1 MKYDWISLKRKFITK
16 HQGDKKYTL
25 KQFAEDEGI
34 SYSLVR
40 KNAVGWIGERDTK
53 QEQRNNKITEKTIER
68 QIETCVEMNQHHYN
82 LANQLL
88 EVMEKTFSEQNLV
101 KSPKSI
107 NILTKAL
114 LNLQSVQ
121 RTASGADKSSGGAAE
136 LIQEFIKAVKDENSD
151 KPI

>member
-16 HQGDKKYTL
+16 CQGDKKYTL
-25 KQFAEDEGI
+25 KQFAEDEKI

-40 KNAVGWIGERDTK
+40 KNSCGWIDERETK

-68 QIETCVEMNQHHYN
+68 QIESFVEMNSHHYD
-82 LANQLL
+82 LANKLF
-88 EVMEKTFSEQNLV
+88 EVMEKTFSEQNLI

-107 NILTKAL
+107 NTLSKAL
-114 LNLQSVQ
+114 LNLQNVQ
-121 RTASGADKSSGGAAE
+121 RTASGADKTNGGAAE
-136 LIQEFIKAVKDENSD
+136 LIQEFIKAVQDENSD